1 MILQS
6 IHLIIHQ
13 DIGQILSEIEG
24 RMDHPSLTKELAQE
38 IETLWR
44 DTAIQVASSSK
55 IHKQPPWNLYCWYKV
70 CLLSY
75 FIIDTMVFMVSEW
88 SISVI
93 NFNGYCR
100 KHMPGAMSSK
110 YQIAPLISWRI
121 CKDCLMQ
128 IIFQLRYLI
137 FFLHIVSMSRE
148 CYVHSVCI
156 IRISEQV
163 LNPSTST
170 NCIYKISIP

>member
-1 MILQS
+1 MWFDFT
-6 IHLIIHQ
+6 IHSFRHTS
-13 DIGQILSEIEG
+13 GYWTEIEG
-24 RMDHPSLTKELAQE
+24 SLDHASLTKELAQE

-44 DTAIQVASSSK
+44 DAAIQVASSSK

-137 FFLHIVSMSRE
+137 FFPYCFHVTWMLCTFCLH
-148 CYVHSVCI
+148 
-156 IRISEQV
+156 
-163 LNPSTST
+163 N
-170 NCIYKISIP
+170 